1 MAIITERGRW
11 ANSTVDER
19 GRRIFANGLD
29 ERGRKVFGL
38 NSAPPSSTVR
48 SNSTNI
54 QSKLSV
60 SKPISGLTVTSNS
73 SATAILKNTISLSTN
88 VKSNTSQTGNLS
100 VSGTTPV
107 PITST
112 VKSNSNV
119 SLASSAVT
127 RRFTSTVKSNSHVT
141 GTLRNSIQMAST
153 VRSLSGALAYVTIAA
168 PNFQV
173 YLRGLHRSNSF
184 TKPLP
189 VTVMRKISAFNRSV
203 SKSTATLLKLQV
215 VDNMIEIIRFK
226 RGNKANLPSLQLGEP
241 AITQDT
247 NELYVGMTSGNV
259 KIPTQ
264 PDLDS
269 VNTSLAQNTQQLNN
283 IGYQKKLTYKG
294 ASVTTFQSYT
304 LTNYNPIFS
313 SLKADNCDAEVVQ
326 LVGVASGT
334 DSTFQTLMDDS
345 ILNSIIQAATTNNV
359 KIQMLK
365 LHVNIGFD
373 DSTDK
378 TLINPTDIPTWF
390 TNYTTV
396 VNHYAQIAQANN
408 IPILAIGNELKSL
421 SLAANASYWQTLI
434 NNVKT
439 NYPNLKISYAG
450 KYSEW
455 TRALSE
461 KALGQA
467 NLFDYVDIQC
477 MNLYPNLSTVVY
489 NGSNITLTQLKE
501 AMYSTNDGS
510 NYIAVITGA
519 YNTYKK
525 DIIISETGMMAK
537 NSSQF
542 IMPSNELG
550 SIDERVQDLYFQT
563 IFETFGKM
571 HQVVGLFIWHTGSP
585 FDFFG
590 RLGETTIRNY
600 FGGVL

>member
-38 NSAPPSSTVR
+38 NSTPPSSTVR

-184 TKPLP
+184 AKPLP

-269 VNTSLAQNTQQLNN
+269 VNTSLA
-283 IGYQKKLTYKG
+283 
-294 ASVTTFQSYT
+294 
-304 LTNYNPIFS
+304 
-313 SLKADNCDAEVVQ
+313 E
-326 LVGVASGT
+326 
-334 DSTFQTLMDDS
+334 
-345 ILNSIIQAATTNNV
+345 
-359 KIQMLK
+359 
-365 LHVNIGFD
+365 
-373 DSTDK
+373 
-378 TLINPTDIPTWF
+378 IP
-390 TNYTTV
+390 N
-396 VNHYAQIAQANN
+396 
-408 IPILAIGNELKSL
+408 KS
-421 SLAANASYWQTLI
+421 
-434 NNVKT
+434 K
-439 NYPNLKISYAG
+439 
-450 KYSEW
+450 
-455 TRALSE
+455 
-461 KALGQA
+461 
-467 NLFDYVDIQC
+467 
-477 MNLYPNLSTVVY
+477 
-489 NGSNITLTQLKE
+489 
-501 AMYSTNDGS
+501 
-510 NYIAVITGA
+510 
-519 YNTYKK
+519 
-525 DIIISETGMMAK
+525 
-537 NSSQF
+537 
-542 IMPSNELG
+542 
-550 SIDERVQDLYFQT
+550 
-563 IFETFGKM
+563 
-571 HQVVGLFIWHTGSP
+571 
-585 FDFFG
+585 
-590 RLGETTIRNY
+590 
-600 FGGVL
+600 

>member
-38 NSAPPSSTVR
+38 NSTPPSSTVR

-73 SATAILKNTISLSTN
+73 SATAILKNVISLSTN

-100 VSGTTPV
+100 VTGTTPV

-119 SLASSAVT
+119 SLVSPAVT

-141 GTLRNSIQMAST
+141 GILRNNMQMAST
-153 VRSLSGALAYVTIAA
+153 VRSLSSSLAYVTIAA

-184 TKPLP
+184 AKPLP

-269 VNTSLAQNTQQLNN
+269 VNTFLAQILQQNNNTITYGYDSNGNVQTVTEKDPSNN
-283 IGYQKKLTYKG
+283 IIQTVTYTYNTAG
-294 ASVTTFQSYT
+294 DVATSVTVMNGKTVTTTY
-304 LTNYNPIFS
+304 NY
-313 SLKADNCDAEVVQ
+313 D
-326 LVGVASGT
+326 
-334 DSTFQTLMDDS
+334 
-345 ILNSIIQAATTNNV
+345 
-359 KIQMLK
+359 
-365 LHVNIGFD
+365 VNG
-373 DSTDK
+373 
-378 TLINPTDIPTWF
+378 
-390 TNYTTV
+390 
-396 VNHYAQIAQANN
+396 
-408 IPILAIGNELKSL
+408 
-421 SLAANASYWQTLI
+421 
-434 NNVKT
+434 
-439 NYPNLKISYAG
+439 
-450 KYSEW
+450 
-455 TRALSE
+455 
-461 KALGQA
+461 
-467 NLFDYVDIQC
+467 
-477 MNLYPNLSTVVY
+477 
-489 NGSNITLTQLKE
+489 NIT
-501 AMYSTNDGS
+501 STS
-510 NYIAVITGA
+510 NVI
-519 YNTYKK
+519 
-525 DIIISETGMMAK
+525 S
-537 NSSQF
+537 
-542 IMPSNELG
+542 
-550 SIDERVQDLYFQT
+550 
-563 IFETFGKM
+563 
-571 HQVVGLFIWHTGSP
+571 
-585 FDFFG
+585 
-590 RLGETTIRNY
+590 
-600 FGGVL
+600 